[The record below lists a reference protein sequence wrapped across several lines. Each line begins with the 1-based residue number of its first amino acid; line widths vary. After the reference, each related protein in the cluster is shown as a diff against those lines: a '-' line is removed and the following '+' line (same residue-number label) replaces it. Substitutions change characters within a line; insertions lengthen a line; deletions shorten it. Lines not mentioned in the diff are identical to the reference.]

1 VPQPVRPH
9 VGRARHRADRVVHD
23 PPNGSWIKPPTP
35 RTQEKRR
42 DGAVRHEPRPAVLLP
57 AAHGLLGRYAERHG
71 PFSLTLTEDTDNSA
85 GIVDVVYIKST

>member
-9 VGRARHRADRVVHD
+9 VGRTRHGPDRVVHD
-23 PPNGSWIKPPTP
+23 PSNGSRIQPSTP

-42 DGAVRHEPRPAVLLP
+42 NDAVRHEPRPAVLLP